1 MAQLIT
7 QVAGRAGRAERPGE
21 VLIQTRHPEHPLLA
35 QLLAHGYPGFAA
47 AALEERRAAGL
58 PPFAA
63 LALLRAEAVAPEVA
77 LEFLTAAR
85 ALAEETLV
93 GQTGV
98 ELSGPAP
105 APMERRAGRHRA
117 QLLIRADGRM
127 RLQSLL
133 ARWVPGLS
141 ALPGARKARWAL
153 DVDPQELL

>member
-1 MAQLIT
+1 
-7 QVAGRAGRAERPGE
+7 
-21 VLIQTRHPEHPLLA
+21 LLR
-35 QLLAHGYPGFAA
+35 QLLDRGYPGFAA

-77 LEFLTAAR
+77 QEFLAAAR
-85 ALAEETLV
+85 ASAEALLGADAGAGATPA
-93 GQTGV
+93 GV

-117 QLLIRADGRM
+117 QLLVRADGRM

-141 ALPGARKARWAL
+141 ALPGARKARWAI